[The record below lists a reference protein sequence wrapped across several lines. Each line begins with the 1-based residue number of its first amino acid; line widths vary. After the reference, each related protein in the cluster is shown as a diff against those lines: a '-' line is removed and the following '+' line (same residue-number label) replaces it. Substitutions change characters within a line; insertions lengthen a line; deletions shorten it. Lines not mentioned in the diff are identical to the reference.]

1 MEVQLQKAD
10 GSIFWAAISAQLI
23 DFQGEEAVVCTT
35 LDLTERNAME
45 EEMDRQRE
53 ALHQSE
59 KLSALGELLA
69 GVAHELNNPLSV
81 VVGQS
86 VLLEET
92 AEDQQIVDRA
102 QRIGTAANRC
112 ARIVKTFPG
121 DGQATADGTQGGGF
135 QRDSIEAAL
144 EVTGYAL
151 RSSSVETET
160 GSGRRPA
167 RRSGVTTT
175 C

>member
-1 MEVQLQKAD
+1 M
-10 GSIFWAAISAQLI
+10 
-23 DFQGEEAVVCTT
+23 VCTT

-92 AEDQQIVDRA
+92 AEDQ
-102 QRIGTAANRC
+102 RIG
-112 ARIVKTFPG
+112 
-121 DGQATADGTQGGGF
+121 
-135 QRDSIEAAL
+135 L
-144 EVTGYAL
+144 
-151 RSSSVETET
+151 SV
-160 GSGRRPA
+160 
-167 RRSGVTTT
+167 
-175 C
+175 